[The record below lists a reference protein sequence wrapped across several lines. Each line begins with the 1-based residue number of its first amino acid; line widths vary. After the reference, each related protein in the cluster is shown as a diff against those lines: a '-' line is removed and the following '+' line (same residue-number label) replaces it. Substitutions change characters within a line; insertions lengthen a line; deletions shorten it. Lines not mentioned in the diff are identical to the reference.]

1 MARRAAPWRLTPP
14 PRKWQTL
21 GMQTAIACLTPSEI
35 EAALPGLAA
44 LLADCVEG
52 GAAVNFVWPFD
63 AEQALAYWRRQLPG
77 LLAGRAKL
85 FVARDAGGGILGC
98 VMLDADTP
106 PNQPHRAEIKKLLV
120 LRRARRLGLARALML
135 AAEDAARRLGRT
147 LLILDTRDGDNGQK
161 LYEAIGYVLFGRV
174 PGYSLPVH
182 GGEAETCAF
191 YYKQL

>member
-1 MARRAAPWRLTPP
+1 
-14 PRKWQTL
+14 
-21 GMQTAIACLTPSEI
+21 MQTASITCLEPSGI
-35 EAALPGLAA
+35 EAALPGLAE

-63 AEQALAYWRRQLPG
+63 AGQALAYWRRQLPG
-77 LLAGRAKL
+77 LLAGKAKL
-85 FVARDAGGGILGC
+85 FVARPAAGESGAGGILGC
-98 VMLDADTP
+98 VMLDTDTP

-135 AAEDAARRLGRT
+135 AAEAEARRLGRS